1 MVSSQQLESAIRE
14 KVDKV
19 STLVVSDVSGGCG
32 QAYDV
37 VIVSDAFEGL
47 PTIKR
52 HRMVNA
58 LLKDEIAQLHAFS
71 QKTYTVKQYESLSNQ
86 SPSTDSKPAEAAAA
100 AAAAPSSSSSD
111 LQAPAPILTT
121 GSGSRASH
129 NRTASGVSIPELTL
143 TTDDDSLS
151 GMAAKN
157 AGKPLTPGAQP
168 GGTTQYPGTAVPPP
182 LSPSISRLHEN
193 RIRSTEFWTGLRSYL
208 ELQFS
213 VPSAAEAGAAS
224 PGPHGRTPGDAEV
237 ERIFEDFFLSQK
249 HHLSANDIAR
259 VRDAT
264 GMFGMAGV

>member
-1 MVSSQQLESAIRE
+1 MVSSLELESAIRE

-47 PTIKR
+47 PTLKR
-52 HRMVNA
+52 HRMVNE
-58 LLKDEIAQLHAFS
+58 LLKDQIAQLHAFS

-86 SPSTDSKPAEAAAA
+86 APAAAETKPAT
-100 AAAAPSSSSSD
+100 SSD
-111 LQAPAPILTT
+111 LQAPPPIVTS
-121 GSGSRASH
+121 GVGSRASH

-143 TTDDDSLS
+143 TTDDESLS
-151 GMAAKN
+151 GLAAKKS
-157 AGKPLTPGAQP
+157 GKPLTPGAQP
-168 GGTTQYPGTAVPPP
+168 GGTMQYPGTAVPPP

-213 VPSAAEAGAAS
+213 GPSPEAGAAS
-224 PGPHGRTPGDAEV
+224 PGTHGRAPGDAEV

-249 HHLSANDIAR
+249 HHLTANDIAKI
-259 VRDAT
+259 RDAT
-264 GMFGMAGV
+264 GMHGMAGV

>member
-1 MVSSQQLESAIRE
+1 MVSSQELESAIRQ
-14 KVDKV
+14 KVQNV

-47 PTIKR
+47 NTLKR
-52 HRMVNA
+52 HRMVNE

-71 QKTYTVKQYESLSNQ
+71 QKTYTVAQYEQMSS
-86 SPSTDSKPAEAAAA
+86 SSAAP
-100 AAAAPSSSSSD
+100 APSSTKPTSAD
-111 LQAPAPILTT
+111 LQAPAPINT
-121 GSGSRASH
+121 RPSH

-143 TTDDDSLS
+143 TTDDETLS
-151 GMAAKN
+151 GLSSRN
-157 AGKPLTPGAQP
+157 AGKPLGPGAQP
-168 GGTTQYPGTAVPPP
+168 GGTSTQYPGTAVPPP
-182 LSPSISRLHEN
+182 LSPSISRLHKN

-213 VPSAAEAGAAS
+213 GPNVEAGAAS
-224 PGPHGRTPGDAEV
+224 PGPSGRNPGDAEV

-249 HHLSANDIAR
+249 HHLTASDIAK

>member
-1 MVSSQQLESAIRE
+1 MVSSQDLETAIRQ
-14 KVDKV
+14 KVDNV

-37 VIVSDAFEGL
+37 VIVSDAFDGL
-47 PTIKR
+47 NTLKR
-52 HRMVNA
+52 HRMVNE

-71 QKTYTVKQYESLSNQ
+71 QKTYTVAQYEAMSS
-86 SPSTDSKPAEAAAA
+86 SKPTSA
-100 AAAAPSSSSSD
+100 D
-111 LQAPAPILTT
+111 LQAPAPIVT
-121 GSGSRASH
+121 RPSH

-143 TTDDDSLS
+143 TTDDETLS
-151 GMAAKN
+151 GRN
-157 AGKPLTPGAQP
+157 NGKPLSPQQAP
-168 GGTTQYPGTAVPPP
+168 STQYPGTAVPPP

-193 RIRSTEFWTGLRSYL
+193 KIRSTEFWTGLRSYL

-213 VPSAAEAGAAS
+213 GPSVEAGAAS
-224 PGPHGRTPGDAEV
+224 PGPSGRSPGDAEI

-249 HHLSANDIAR
+249 HHLTASDVAK

>member
-1 MVSSQQLESAIRE
+1 MVSSQQLESAIRQ
-14 KVDKV
+14 KVANV

-47 PTIKR
+47 NTLKR
-52 HRMVNA
+52 HRMVNE

-71 QKTYTVKQYESLSNQ
+71 QKTYTVAQYGEMSLSPNNNNA
-86 SPSTDSKPAEAAAA
+86 SSSAP
-100 AAAAPSSSSSD
+100 APSSTKLTSAD
-111 LQAPAPILTT
+111 LQAPAPILTNPA
-121 GSGSRASH
+121 SSRPSH

-143 TTDDDSLS
+143 TTDDETLS
-151 GMAAKN
+151 GLSSRN
-157 AGKPLTPGAQP
+157 ASKSLTPGAQP
-168 GGTTQYPGTAVPPP
+168 GGSSTQYPGTAVPPP

-213 VPSAAEAGAAS
+213 GPSVEAGAAS
-224 PGPHGRTPGDAEV
+224 PGPSGRNPGDAEI

-249 HHLSANDIAR
+249 HHLTASDIAK

-264 GMFGMAGV
+264 GMLGMAGV

>member
-1 MVSSQQLESAIRE
+1 MVSSQELETAIRQ
-14 KVDKV
+14 KVQNV

-37 VIVSDAFEGL
+37 VIVSDAFQGL
-47 PTIKR
+47 NTLKR
-52 HRMVNA
+52 HRMVNE

-71 QKTYTVKQYESLSNQ
+71 QKTYTVAQYEQ
-86 SPSTDSKPAEAAAA
+86 M
-100 AAAAPSSSSSD
+100 SSSSTNAGTTTSTPASVAAASKPSSAD
-111 LQAPAPILTT
+111 LHPAPIITSST
-121 GSGSRASH
+121 RPSH

-143 TTDDDSLS
+143 TTDDETLS
-151 GMAAKN
+151 GLSARSVTP
-157 AGKPLTPGAQP
+157 GTPGAS
-168 GGTTQYPGTAVPPP
+168 TQYPGTAVPPP

-193 RIRSTEFWTGLRSYL
+193 KIRSTEFWTGLRSYL

-213 VPSAAEAGAAS
+213 GPNVEAGAAS
-224 PGPHGRTPGDAEV
+224 PGPSGRAQGDAEI

-249 HHLSANDIAR
+249 HHLTASDVAK

>member
-1 MVSSQQLESAIRE
+1 M
-14 KVDKV
+14 
-19 STLVVSDVSGGCG
+19 SGGCG

-47 PTIKR
+47 NTLKR
-52 HRMVNA
+52 HRMVNE

-71 QKTYTVKQYESLSNQ
+71 QKTYTAAQYEQ
-86 SPSTDSKPAEAAAA
+86 MSTSSSTPTPPAAAA
-100 AAAAPSSSSSD
+100 KPTSAD
-111 LQAPAPILTT
+111 LQAPAPIIT
-121 GSGSRASH
+121 GGSRPSH

-143 TTDDDSLS
+143 TTDDDTLS
-151 GMAAKN
+151 GHRSV
-157 AGKPLTPGAQP
+157 GKPLGGATAQ
-168 GGTTQYPGTAVPPP
+168 GSATQYPGTAVPPP

-213 VPSAAEAGAAS
+213 GPNVEAGAAS
-224 PGPHGRTPGDAEV
+224 PGPSGRSPGDAEI

-249 HHLSANDIAR
+249 HHLTASDIAR

>member
-1 MVSSQQLESAIRE
+1 M
-14 KVDKV
+14 
-19 STLVVSDVSGGCG
+19 VSDVSGGCG

-47 PTIKR
+47 NTLKR
-52 HRMVNA
+52 HRMVNE

-71 QKTYTVKQYESLSNQ
+71 QKTYTVAQYEKM
-86 SPSTDSKPAEAAAA
+86 STDA
-100 AAAAPSSSSSD
+100 SSSSSAAPAPSLTKPTSAD
-111 LQAPAPILTT
+111 LQAPAPIIT
-121 GSGSRASH
+121 GNSSSSSSSSRPSH

-143 TTDDDSLS
+143 TTDDETLS
-151 GMAAKN
+151 GLSARN

-168 GGTTQYPGTAVPPP
+168 GGSSTTQYPGTAVPPP

-213 VPSAAEAGAAS
+213 GPNVEAGAAS
-224 PGPHGRTPGDAEV
+224 PGPSGRSPGDAEI

-249 HHLSANDIAR
+249 HHLTASDVAR

>member
-1 MVSSQQLESAIRE
+1 MVSSQELESAIRQ
-14 KVDKV
+14 KVRNV

-47 PTIKR
+47 NTLKR
-52 HRMVNA
+52 HRMVNE

-71 QKTYTVKQYESLSNQ
+71 QKTYTAAQYEQ
-86 SPSTDSKPAEAAAA
+86 MSTSSSTPTPAAAA
-100 AAAAPSSSSSD
+100 AKPTSAD
-111 LQAPAPILTT
+111 LQAPAPIIT
-121 GSGSRASH
+121 GGSRPSH

-143 TTDDDSLS
+143 TTDDDTLS
-151 GMAAKN
+151 GHRSV
-157 AGKPLTPGAQP
+157 GKPLGGATAPGSA
-168 GGTTQYPGTAVPPP
+168 TQYPGTAVPPP

-213 VPSAAEAGAAS
+213 GPNVEAGAAS
-224 PGPHGRTPGDAEV
+224 PGPSGRSPGDAEI

-249 HHLSANDIAR
+249 HHLTASDIAR

>member
-1 MVSSQQLESAIRE
+1 M
-14 KVDKV
+14 
-19 STLVVSDVSGGCG
+19 VSDVSGGCG

-47 PTIKR
+47 NTLKR
-52 HRMVNA
+52 HRMVNE

-71 QKTYTVKQYESLSNQ
+71 QKTYTAAQYEQ
-86 SPSTDSKPAEAAAA
+86 MSTSSTATPAAAA
-100 AAAAPSSSSSD
+100 AKPTSAD
-111 LQAPAPILTT
+111 LQAPAPIIT
-121 GSGSRASH
+121 GSRPSH

-143 TTDDDSLS
+143 TTDDDTLS
-151 GMAAKN
+151 GHRSV
-157 AGKPLTPGAQP
+157 GKPLGSNTAQ
-168 GGTTQYPGTAVPPP
+168 GNATQYPGTAVPPP

-213 VPSAAEAGAAS
+213 GPNVEAGAAS
-224 PGPHGRTPGDAEV
+224 PGPSGRSPGDAEI

-249 HHLSANDIAR
+249 HHLTASDIAR

>member
-1 MVSSQQLESAIRE
+1 M
-14 KVDKV
+14 
-19 STLVVSDVSGGCG
+19 VSDVSGGCG

-37 VIVSDAFEGL
+37 VIVSDTFQGL
-47 PTIKR
+47 NTLKR
-52 HRMVNA
+52 HRMVNE

-71 QKTYTVKQYESLSNQ
+71 QKTYTVSQYEQMSS
-86 SPSTDSKPAEAAAA
+86 ST
-100 AAAAPSSSSSD
+100 SSSSSAAAPAPAPSTTKPTSAD
-111 LQAPAPILTT
+111 LQAPAPIVT
-121 GSGSRASH
+121 SGNSRPSH

-143 TTDDDSLS
+143 TTDDETLS
-151 GMAAKN
+151 GLSARN
-157 AGKPLTPGAQP
+157 AGKPLGPGAQP
-168 GGTTQYPGTAVPPP
+168 GGSTQFPGTAVPPP

-213 VPSAAEAGAAS
+213 GPHAEAGAAS
-224 PGPHGRTPGDAEV
+224 PGPSGRSPGDAEI

-249 HHLSANDIAR
+249 HHLTASDVAR

>member
-1 MVSSQQLESAIRE
+1 M
-14 KVDKV
+14 
-19 STLVVSDVSGGCG
+19 VSDVSGGCG

-37 VIVSDAFEGL
+37 VIVSDAFDGL
-47 PTIKR
+47 NTLKR
-52 HRMVNA
+52 HRMVNE

-71 QKTYTVKQYESLSNQ
+71 QKTYTVAQYEQMSSQ
-86 SPSTDSKPAEAAAA
+86 ASASSSPSKPTSA
-100 AAAAPSSSSSD
+100 D
-111 LQAPAPILTT
+111 LQAPAPIITT
-121 GSGSRASH
+121 GGRPSH

-143 TTDDDSLS
+143 TTDEDTLS
-151 GMAAKN
+151 GLSARN
-157 AGKPLTPGAQP
+157 AGKPLGPGAQP
-168 GGTTQYPGTAVPPP
+168 GGSTQYPGTAVPPP

-213 VPSAAEAGAAS
+213 GHNAEAGAAS
-224 PGPHGRTPGDAEV
+224 PGPSGRSPGDAEV

-249 HHLSANDIAR
+249 HHLTASDVAR

>member
-1 MVSSQQLESAIRE
+1 MVRVTCLLLQ
-14 KVDKV
+14 
-19 STLVVSDVSGGCG
+19 VVSDVSGGCG

-47 PTIKR
+47 NTLKR
-52 HRMVNA
+52 HRMVNE

-71 QKTYTVKQYESLSNQ
+71 QKTYTVSQYEKMNSSSTS
-86 SPSTDSKPAEAAAA
+86 SPSTSS
-100 AAAAPSSSSSD
+100 AAPAPSATKPVTSAD
-111 LQAPAPILTT
+111 LQAPAQIITT
-121 GSGSRASH
+121 GSSRPSH

-143 TTDDDSLS
+143 TTDDETLS
-151 GMAAKN
+151 GLSARN

-168 GGTTQYPGTAVPPP
+168 GGSTQYPGTAVPPP

-213 VPSAAEAGAAS
+213 GPNVEAGAAS
-224 PGPHGRTPGDAEV
+224 PGPSSRNPGDAEI
-237 ERIFEDFFLSQK
+237 ERIFEDFFLCQK
-249 HHLSANDIAR
+249 HHLTASDVAK

>member
-1 MVSSQQLESAIRE
+1 MVSSQELETAIRQ
-14 KVDKV
+14 KVQNV

-47 PTIKR
+47 NTLKR
-52 HRMVNA
+52 HRMVNE

-71 QKTYTVKQYESLSNQ
+71 QKTYTVAQYEKM
-86 SPSTDSKPAEAAAA
+86 STSSSTSTSTSSDPAP
-100 AAAAPSSSSSD
+100 APSSTKPTSAD
-111 LQAPAPILTT
+111 LQAPAPIIT
-121 GSGSRASH
+121 SSASSSRPSH

-143 TTDDDSLS
+143 TTDDETLS
-151 GMAAKN
+151 GLSARN
-157 AGKPLTPGAQP
+157 AGKPLSPGAQP
-168 GGTTQYPGTAVPPP
+168 GGSTQYPGTAVPPP

-213 VPSAAEAGAAS
+213 GPNVEAGAAS
-224 PGPHGRTPGDAEV
+224 PGPSGRSPGDAEI

-249 HHLSANDIAR
+249 HHLSASDVAR

>member
-1 MVSSQQLESAIRE
+1 MVSSQELETAIRQ
-14 KVDKV
+14 KVQDV

-37 VIVSDAFEGL
+37 VIVSDAFSGL
-47 PTIKR
+47 NTLKR
-52 HRMVNA
+52 HRMVNE

-71 QKTYTVKQYESLSNQ
+71 QKTYTVAQYAQMSSSSNNA
-86 SPSTDSKPAEAAAA
+86 SDAP
-100 AAAAPSSSSSD
+100 APSSTKSSTAD
-111 LQAPAPILTT
+111 LQAPAPIT
-121 GSGSRASH
+121 SMRPSH

-143 TTDDDSLS
+143 TTDDETLS
-151 GMAAKN
+151 GLSAGN
-157 AGKPLTPGAQP
+157 AGKPLGAGAQP
-168 GGTTQYPGTAVPPP
+168 GGSTQYPGTAVPPP

-213 VPSAAEAGAAS
+213 GPNVEAGAAS
-224 PGPHGRTPGDAEV
+224 PGPSSRSPGDAEI

-249 HHLSANDIAR
+249 HHLTASDVAK